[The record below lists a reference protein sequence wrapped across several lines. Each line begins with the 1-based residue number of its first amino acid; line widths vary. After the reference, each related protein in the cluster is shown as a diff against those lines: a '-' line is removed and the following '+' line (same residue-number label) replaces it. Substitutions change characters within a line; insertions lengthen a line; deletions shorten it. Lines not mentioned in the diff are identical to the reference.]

1 MGLVW
6 GVTGGWIS
14 PSHALGNP
22 VTVFHVQIIFSS
34 TEGSQSQG
42 KNEEDPVDHM
52 GVSRH
57 VVSKEMIQA
66 TFALREECSVLKGKA
81 ISSSPQ
87 YHTCQHGLEILVSL
101 RQPIFSS
108 IFTTVETI

>member
-6 GVTGGWIS
+6 GVTRGWIS
-14 PSHALGNP
+14 PSHALGNL
-22 VTVFHVQIIFSS
+22 VTVFHVKIIFSS

-57 VVSKEMIQA
+57 VISKEMIQA
-66 TFALREECSVLKGKA
+66 AFAL
-81 ISSSPQ
+81 
-87 YHTCQHGLEILVSL
+87 
-101 RQPIFSS
+101 
-108 IFTTVETI
+108 